1 VLEGSVGGGR
11 LCLKCSLLSSRR
23 SHFSFFFFALLAGIY
38 QAAQN
43 MASSHLCE
51 ACQYMPPFLKNELRI
66 LRERRDTAS
75 GGKQYWADAARA
87 MGLEETGQGCL
98 RLRRRGVVGEP
109 ASASS

>member
-1 VLEGSVGGGR
+1 VEGSVGGGR
-11 LCLKCSLLSSRR
+11 LCLKYSLLSSRR
-23 SHFSFFFFALLAGIY
+23 AHFSFFFALLTGIY

-51 ACQYMPPFLKNELRI
+51 SCQCMPPNLKNDLRI

-87 MGLEETGQGCL
+87 MGLEETEEGVL
-98 RLRRRGVVGEP
+98 RLRRREGVGEP

>member
-1 VLEGSVGGGR
+1 
-11 LCLKCSLLSSRR
+11 
-23 SHFSFFFFALLAGIY
+23 
-38 QAAQN
+38 
-43 MASSHLCE
+43 
-51 ACQYMPPFLKNELRI
+51 MPLNLKNELRI

-87 MGLEETGQGCL
+87 MGLEETGEGGL